1 MSGLGAF
8 EAPLLAAVRIV
19 AGFLFAC
26 HGAQKVLG
34 FFGGVDGQGAAAPL
48 LSLAGVG
55 GAIELLGGALVT
67 VGLLSRYAAFIASG
81 EMAAAY
87 FMAHQPEGPLP
98 ITNGG
103 ELAALYAFVF
113 LYLAARGPGPA
124 SLAAALGRP
133 ELG

>member
-1 MSGLGAF
+1 MSGLGSF
-8 EAPLLAAVRIV
+8 EPALLAAVRVV

-34 FFGGVDGQGAAAPL
+34 LFGGVDEQGGAAPL
-48 LSLAGVG
+48 LSLIGVG
-55 GAIELLGGALVT
+55 GLIELLAGALVA

-81 EMAAAY
+81 QMAVAY
-87 FMAHQPEGPLP
+87 FMAHQPEGVLP

-124 SLAAALGRP
+124 TLAAALGRP
-133 ELG
+133 QLG